1 MNSDVRKSK
10 NIPLVKINSTGRK
23 YGNISKE
30 ESILTLFKELTKREE
45 NVLTKYFGMGGKSKT
60 TLLEMGQDFD
70 MIEED
75 VLQIKN
81 DGIRKFIKLIVSTGI
96 LGDKE
101 DSFSDEFL
109 ESADSDFL
117 DNFMSKFIC
126 SK

>member
-1 MNSDVRKSK
+1 METSQ
-10 NIPLVKINSTGRK
+10 
-23 YGNISKE
+23 KE

-45 NVLTKYFGMGGKSKT
+45 NVLTMYFGMGGKSKT

-75 VLQIKN
+75 VIQIKN

-117 DNFMSKFIC
+117 DNFMSKFIGLN
-126 SK
+126 